1 MMIRPGATSW
11 HGGEDEM
18 SAAINQ
24 QADLGKAAIGKVL
37 QVFVAT
43 GPSSNEVMTDVMG
56 LEAAAVD
63 GGQWDAAAEES
74 GRSGGGDGFV

>member
-63 GGQWDAAAEES
+63 GGQWDAAAEKS